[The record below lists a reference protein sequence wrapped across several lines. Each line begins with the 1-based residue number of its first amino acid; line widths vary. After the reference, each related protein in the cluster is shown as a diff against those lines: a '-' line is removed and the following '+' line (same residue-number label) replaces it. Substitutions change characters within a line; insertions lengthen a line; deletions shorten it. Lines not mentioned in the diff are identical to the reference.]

1 VRTAKSTK
9 NTLYIDSLCEVG
21 GLICRVRCDFWT
33 LRMSSGGV
41 FKRRRLVCLAGLSG
55 ASRNR
60 LVNRLPNQT
69 SVAAATRC
77 LLADQWH
84 VHDWPH
90 NVVALFGQWARIISE
105 HRFCARSRKH
115 ATRNHG
121 IASHSVM
128 YNVRDAAFGGYMTR
142 TTQLV
147 CCAVLSVAS
156 SLIPLQSKSAK

>member
-60 LVNRLPNQT
+60 LINRLPNQT
-69 SVAAATRC
+69 SVAAATHC

-90 NVVALFGQWARIISE
+90 NVVALFTQWARIISE
-105 HRFCARSRKH
+105 HRFLCSIEEACNVESRDCFSL
-115 ATRNHG
+115 G
-121 IASHSVM
+121 
-128 YNVRDAAFGGYMTR
+128 NVQRAGCRLRRLHDTNNSISMLRRAECR
-142 TTQLV
+142 
-147 CCAVLSVAS
+147 
-156 SLIPLQSKSAK
+156 I